1 MEYLM
6 AEKTSEKLFEFM
18 KTITANDG
26 LIASPLKSELDL
38 SSYKDS
44 KEFKEGQKGDDHL
57 KRLSQNFGF
66 INYFLNEP

>member
-26 LIASPLKSELDL
+26 TNSLSIKTELDL

-44 KEFKEGQKGDDHL
+44 KEFKEDQKGDDHL
-57 KRLSQNFGF
+57 
-66 INYFLNEP
+66 